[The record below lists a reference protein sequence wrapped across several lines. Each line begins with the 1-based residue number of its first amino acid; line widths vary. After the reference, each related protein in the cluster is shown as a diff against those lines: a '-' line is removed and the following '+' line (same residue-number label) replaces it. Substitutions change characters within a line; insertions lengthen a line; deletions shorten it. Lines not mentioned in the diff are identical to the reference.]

1 MIHCAECNEEQM
13 DGLEYCDSCGAKL
26 EAFVPLPVEHP
37 TSDSDGAKLEA
48 VATEAEA
55 PEAETAAS
63 DSPAAEEAPAVVE
76 ASTETEAEE
85 AAPEEAAAET
95 SEAEGEES
103 ARAAGDEPAEAPAA
117 EAAPEAVALSDDQV
131 AAGSASLTITRGGTV
146 GKVFELQAGD
156 NLVGRW
162 DPDSGSFPEV
172 DMENDDPEARISR
185 KHALIKFEAE
195 LTIEDIGSLNGT
207 FVNRGQR
214 LEPGSP
220 VPLKDGDE
228 IIVGKTFFK
237 VSRAQ

>member
-1 MIHCAECNEEQM
+1 MIRCAECNEENM

-26 EAFVPLPVEHP
+26 EVI
-37 TSDSDGAKLEA
+37 
-48 VATEAEA
+48 ATE
-55 PEAETAAS
+55 S
-63 DSPAAEEAPAVVE
+63 
-76 ASTETEAEE
+76 
-85 AAPEEAAAET
+85 
-95 SEAEGEES
+95 
-103 ARAAGDEPAEAPAA
+103 AEAPAA
-117 EAAPEAVALSDDQV
+117 PDSEAVEEAPAEVETSETSETSPEAVAEEPAAEAVGDIPTPAPEEAPGDVAPSEGPGSEGTEGSEGSEGSEG

-172 DMENDDPEARISR
+172 DMENDDAEARISR
-185 KHALIKFEAE
+185 KHALIKFGDE

-220 VPLKDGDE
+220 ATLKDGDE

-237 VSRAQ
+237 VSRVP

>member
-1 MIHCAECNEEQM
+1 MIRCAECNEENV

-26 EAFVPLPVEHP
+26 EVI
-37 TSDSDGAKLEA
+37 
-48 VATEAEA
+48 ATEAAAADA
-55 PEAETAAS
+55 P
-63 DSPAAEEAPAVVE
+63 DSPAAEEAPAEIE
-76 ASTETEAEE
+76 ASTETAAEE
-85 AAPEEAAAET
+85 ATSEPAET
-95 SEAEGEES
+95 ETAEAKGEES
-103 ARAAGDEPAEAPAA
+103 AEVAGDEPTETAVEEAVP
-117 EAAPEAVALSDDQV
+117 EAAALSEEQ
-131 AAGSASLTITRGGTV
+131 AAVGSAALTITRGGTV

-185 KHALIKFEAE
+185 KHALIKFGTE

-220 VPLKDGDE
+220 APLKDGDE
-228 IIVGKTFFK
+228 IIIGKTFFK
-237 VSRAQ
+237 VSRVQ